1 MSLTKKVLFN
11 TSVQFIGKIINTLIG
26 LVSVAVITR
35 YLGVSGYGDY
45 TTAFAY
51 IMLFSVISDFGF
63 FWIIVRKI
71 AAGEDT
77 KKVVQASQALRLLFS
92 SGIFLISLLLVLF
105 LPYSFTLKIALVMV
119 AVSIFWMSQNSVYLA
134 LFQAKM
140 RMDWPVIA
148 ETIGRVLGLG
158 LMLVAIYLRLD
169 FLWIVAAG
177 LSASLFNF
185 IFNLVF
191 GWRYSRPG
199 FYFHKPLMKSILFES
214 APVGLIT
221 ILGLIYFRIDTVLLS
236 IFKESTDVGIYGT
249 SYKILEI
256 LMALPGMFVASVFPA
271 ISSAFNQNDFQRVK
285 TLIQKSFDALSIGA
299 FAVMSLFF
307 VLATPTINLVAG
319 KEFLTTSTIT
329 FLGISFA
336 SDKVLQI
343 LIIAVGLSFW
353 TNLFSNALISIKK
366 QSALIKPYIFA
377 TVVNVALN
385 LILIPMFSY
394 VAAAFVTIVT
404 QLILLFY
411 CLVLVRRGTE
421 FKVTMSV
428 FVKSLLAGLAVV
440 LVGSFLKDLSI
451 FVSLPVLLVL
461 YIALLLVTKAFT
473 LNTIK
478 NIIKA

>member
-11 TSVQFIGKIINTLIG
+11 TSVQFVGKIVNTLIG
-26 LVSVAVITR
+26 LASVAIITR
-35 YLGVSGYGDY
+35 YLGVAGYGDY

-51 IMLFSVISDFGF
+51 IMFFSVISDFGF

-71 AAGEDT
+71 AAGEDI
-77 KKVVQASQALRLLFS
+77 KKVIQASQALRLLFS
-92 SGIFLISLLLVLF
+92 TGIFLVSLLLVLF
-105 LPYSFTLKIALVMV
+105 LPYSATLKIALIMV

-158 LMLVAIYLRLD
+158 LMLVAIYLGLD

-185 IFNLVF
+185 IFNLFF
-191 GWRYSRPG
+191 GWRYTSFG
-199 FYFHKPLMKSILFES
+199 FYFHKPLMRTILFES

-236 IFKESTDVGIYGT
+236 LFKGSIDVGIYGT
-249 SYKILEI
+249 AYKILEI

-271 ISSAFNQNDFQRVK
+271 ISAAHTQNDNQRVK

-299 FAVMSLFF
+299 FAVMALFF
-307 VLATPTINLVAG
+307 SLATPTINLVAG
-319 KEFLTTSTIT
+319 KEFLITSTTSI
-329 FLGISFA
+329 FGVVFA

-366 QSALIKPYIFA
+366 QGSLIRPYIFA
-377 TVVNVALN
+377 TAVNVVLN
-385 LILIPMFSY
+385 LILIPKFSY
-394 VAAAFVTIVT
+394 VAAALVTIIT
-404 QLILLFY
+404 QLILLVY
-411 CLVLVRRGTE
+411 CLVLVRRSTE
-421 FKVTMSV
+421 LKVTLSV
-428 FVKSLLAGLAVV
+428 FIKSFIAGLIIVVVGLLIKNWNFFISLPILLVSYILILLA
-440 LVGSFLKDLSI
+440 I
-451 FVSLPVLLVL
+451 
-461 YIALLLVTKAFT
+461 KAFFVA
-473 LNTIK
+473 TIK
-478 NIIKA
+478 KIIKA